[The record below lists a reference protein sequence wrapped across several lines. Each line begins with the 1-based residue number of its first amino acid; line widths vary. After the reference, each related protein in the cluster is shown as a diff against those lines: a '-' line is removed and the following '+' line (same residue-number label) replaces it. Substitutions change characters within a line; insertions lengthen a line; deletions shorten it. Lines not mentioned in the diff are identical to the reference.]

1 MPAMNPTQKLSL
13 WGEAHA
19 AARDAE
25 RAAARQS
32 GQPSDELRHR
42 ARVLRER
49 ADRLHREVYLELE
62 PRSES
67 GATASGPH
75 AA

>member
-1 MPAMNPTQKLSL
+1 MPALNPTHKLSL

-32 GQPSDELRHR
+32 GQPADELRHR
-42 ARVLRER
+42 ARLLRER
-49 ADRLHREVYLELE
+49 ADRLHREVYMELG
-62 PRSES
+62 PRES
-67 GATASGPH
+67 AASAQGPH